1 MVDYDNDQKHK
12 EVDNVVLKANGVNQN
27 EINDKEHEIGWS
39 EREVRAGTNG
49 NDDKSCG

>member
-39 EREVRAGTNG
+39 EREVLWIVVPIRMTT
-49 NDDKSCG
+49 